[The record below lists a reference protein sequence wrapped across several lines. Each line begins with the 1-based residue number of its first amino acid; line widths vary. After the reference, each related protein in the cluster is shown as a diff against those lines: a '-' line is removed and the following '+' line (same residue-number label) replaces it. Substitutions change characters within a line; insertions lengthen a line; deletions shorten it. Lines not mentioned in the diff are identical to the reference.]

1 MNAGNLIDNR
11 YLIQRFLG
19 QGGFGRTYLACDTQ
33 RFSETCVLKEFVYPN
48 MGKEIIQKSRE
59 LFEREARVL
68 YNIDH
73 PQIPKFIA
81 WFIDKGR
88 LFIVQEYIEGKT
100 YSQVLQKRLSQTGEP
115 FSEAEVIQ
123 WLWDM
128 LPVLDYIH
136 RHNLIHRDISL
147 ENVMLRKNQSK
158 PVLIDFGLAKEN
170 ISQMWALSNNEQTLR
185 GSAVGKVGYAPLEQ
199 IRGGVCYSCSD
210 IYALA
215 VCAVVLLTG
224 KTPDLLLDQ
233 NLDWQWH
240 SYVKISDNLTS
251 IIDKMLAEKPTKR
264 YQSASEVLHTLE
276 LPNFPEE
283 IPTIGSIQK
292 IEINIDQAKRELQ
305 VAEIVE
311 SDEFKLI
318 EQQVDNLNNKTE
330 TSIESTIKVQQ
341 SEEIAL
347 NQKLPNSPTCSGETS
362 LQKTVVA
369 PLNPDFIYYCQQEL
383 NNVVGPFANFIV
395 KDILAQYPNI
405 KRPEFIEALAAG
417 ISDPKRAE
425 KFKQHIETA
434 QNHQSAK
441 QNKEET
447 KGTAAAFNPELIEHC
462 RQELLLCLGPVA
474 NFVLDDILAESPGI
488 TVEQLVAAL
497 IVAIDDPTQ
506 IEKFKKRLQVPK
518 S

>member
-48 MGKEIIQKSRE
+48 TGKEIIQKSRE
-59 LFEREARVL
+59 LFEREARIL

-81 WFIDKGR
+81 WFIDKER
-88 LFIVQEYIEGKT
+88 LFIVQEYIEGTT
-100 YSQVLQKRLSQTGEP
+100 YSQVLQERLSQTGKA
-115 FSEAEVIQ
+115 FSEPEVIQ

-128 LPVLDYIH
+128 LPVLEYIH

-147 ENVMLRKNQSK
+147 ENVMLRVVQSK
-158 PVLIDFGLAKEN
+158 PVLIDFGLAKEK
-170 ISQMWALSNNEQTLR
+170 ISQMWALSNNKQALR
-185 GSAVGKVGYAPLEQ
+185 GTAVGKVGYAPLEQ
-199 IRGGVCYSCSD
+199 IRGGVCYCCSD

-233 NLDWQWH
+233 NFDWQWH
-240 SYVKISDNLTS
+240 SYVKISDNLTR
-251 IIDKMLAEKPTKR
+251 IIDKMLAERPTQR
-264 YQSASEVLHTLE
+264 YQSASEVLHELE

-283 IPTIGSIQK
+283 ITAIHSIKK
-292 IEINIDQAKRELQ
+292 IEINIDEAKREHQ

-311 SDEFKLI
+311 SDEFKLL
-318 EQQVDNLNNKTE
+318 EQRVKNLKNKTE
-330 TSIESTIKVQQ
+330 TSTKSTIKVQE
-341 SEEIAL
+341 SEEKAVS
-347 NQKLPNSPTCSGETS
+347 QKLPSSHTYSGETS
-362 LQKTVVA
+362 LQTTVSK
-369 PLNPDFIYYCQQEL
+369 PLNPDFIHYCQQEL
-383 NNVVGPFANFIV
+383 NNVVGPFANFMV
-395 KDILAQYPNI
+395 KDILAEYPNI
-405 KRPEFIEALAAG
+405 KRQEFIEALAAG

-425 KFKQHIETA
+425 KFKQSIEIA
-434 QNHQSAK
+434 QKHQSAK
-441 QNKEET
+441 HNKRQT
-447 KGTAAAFNPELIEHC
+447 QGTAAASNTEFIEHC

-474 NFVLDDILAESPGI
+474 NFVLDDILAESPGVTI
-488 TVEQLVAAL
+488 EQLVAAL
-497 IVAIDDPTQ
+497 IVAINDPKQ
-506 IEKFKKRLQVPK
+506 VENFKKRLQVPK

>member
-48 MGKEIIQKSRE
+48 AGKEIIHKSRE
-59 LFEREARVL
+59 LFEREARIL

-81 WFIDKGR
+81 WFIDKEK
-88 LFIVQEYIEGKT
+88 LFIVQEYIEGT
-100 YSQVLQKRLSQTGEP
+100 NYSQVLQERLSQTGKA
-115 FSEAEVIQ
+115 FSEPEVVQ

-136 RHNLIHRDISL
+136 RHNLNHRDISL
-147 ENVMLRKNQSK
+147 ENVMLRKDQSK
-158 PVLIDFGLAKEN
+158 PILIDFGLAKEN
-170 ISQMWALSNNEQTLR
+170 ISQMWAISNNEQALR
-185 GSAVGKVGYAPLEQ
+185 GTAVGKVGYAPLEQ
-199 IRGGVCYSCSD
+199 IRGGVCYCCSD

-224 KTPDLLLDQ
+224 KTPNLLLDQ
-233 NLDWQWH
+233 NFDWQWH
-240 SYVKISDNLTS
+240 SYVKISDNLTRV
-251 IIDKMLAEKPTKR
+251 IDKMLAEKPTQR
-264 YQSASEVLHTLE
+264 YQSASEVLHELE

-283 IPTIGSIQK
+283 ITAIHSIKK
-292 IEINIDQAKRELQ
+292 IEINIDEAKRERQ

-311 SDEFKLI
+311 SDEFQLL
-318 EQQVDNLNNKTE
+318 EQRVNNLKNKTE
-330 TSIESTIKVQQ
+330 TSTQSTLEVQQ

-347 NQKLPNSPTCSGETS
+347 NQKLPSSHAYSGETS
-362 LQKTVVA
+362 LQKTVSK
-369 PLNPDFIYYCQQEL
+369 PLNPDFINYCQHEL
-383 NNVVGPFANFIV
+383 NNVVGPFANFMV

-405 KRPEFIEALAAG
+405 QRQEFIEALAAG

-425 KFKQHIETA
+425 KFKQCIEIA
-434 QNHQSAK
+434 QNRQSVK
-441 QNKEET
+441 LNNGQTQEI
-447 KGTAAAFNPELIEHC
+447 AAVFNTEFIEHC

-488 TVEQLVAAL
+488 MIEQLVAAL
-497 IVAIDDPTQ
+497 IIAIEDPKQ
-506 IEKFKKRLQVPK
+506 VEKFKKRLQVPK